1 MLENVLGVAWEDAE
15 EVLLMLDTDELVDGA
30 ARTSLKICVLNAFRV
45 STSCII

>member
-30 ARTSLKICVLNAFRV
+30 PQHMY
-45 STSCII
+45 